1 MNNILTKI
9 ANNKKANKPV
19 IYGVEGHKLTDWEKY
34 FLSKNGAVGII
45 IFARNIANP
54 EQLSSLTKEIFEIM
68 EGEILILIDQEGGRV
83 ARMKPPFWPEYPAA
97 GHFAELYQNNPQN
110 AKEQIFDNFKK
121 ISQDLQKMFINVNCV
136 PLLDIVNKE
145 TSEIIGNRSLG
156 NNIDSIID
164 LAQEICKSSLEN
176 NIYPVIKHIPGH
188 GRAKSDSHLELP
200 VVDASFLELA
210 NSDFLPFIALRDQ
223 KFAMTAHIL
232 FSAID
237 DKLCATISPKIIDII
252 RNFIGF
258 KNILMTDDLSM
269 KALTGSFE
277 ERTKASLKAGCDLI
291 LHCNGNQAE
300 MLEIASSLP
309 VINDDLLIK
318 FSNP

>member
-1 MNNILTKI
+1 M
-9 ANNKKANKPV
+9 
-19 IYGVEGHKLTDWEKY
+19 
-34 FLSKNGAVGII
+34 
-45 IFARNIANP
+45 R
-54 EQLSSLTKEIFEIM
+54 
-68 EGEILILIDQEGGRV
+68 
-83 ARMKPPFWPEYPAA
+83 PPFWPEYPAA
-97 GHFAELYQNNPQN
+97 GYFAELYQNNPQI

-121 ISQDLQKMFINVNCV
+121 ISQDLQKMSINVNCV
-136 PLLDIVNKE
+136 PLLDIVSKE

-156 NNIDSIID
+156 NNIDSIIN
-164 LAQEICKSSLEN
+164 LAKEICKSSLEN

-200 VVDASFLELA
+200 VVDASFAELA

-237 DKLCATISPKIIDII
+237 NKLCATISPKIIDII

-309 VINDDLLIK
+309 VISDNLLIK